1 VWPVTVMC
9 TGPSIRA
16 VLTASEITSRASGV
30 IFDLSKS
37 KKTMKLRTSGGGG
50 GGAGGASITG
60 GGGGAGGNSAT
71 GGGGGA
77 GGGTYTRANFVGVGF
92 GEDPNPTPKK
102 LARVY
107 V

>member
-1 VWPVTVMC
+1 
-9 TGPSIRA
+9 
-16 VLTASEITSRASGV
+16 
-30 IFDLSKS
+30 
-37 KKTMKLRTSGGGG
+37 MKLRTSGGGG

-92 GEDPNPTPKK
+92 GADPTLRFTPRRGLLNQ
-102 LARVY
+102 LA
-107 V
+107 